1 MHTFGNR
8 ILRETRLWVCG
19 TRDEMFRARGYLTV
33 KMKRNVICGA
43 PVVMTAVSA
52 AAAGDPGKD
61 ASDGSTKIRKV
72 PTVNYMVASPRTYED
87 IGN

>member
-1 MHTFGNR
+1 
-8 ILRETRLWVCG
+8 
-19 TRDEMFRARGYLTV
+19 MFFARGYLTV

-43 PVVMTAVSA
+43 LVVVTAVSA
-52 AAAGDPGKD
+52 VAGDPGKD
-61 ASDGSTKIRKV
+61 TSDGSAMIRKV